1 MFNNTTIP
9 ITGDPKSFG
18 KQYVHTI
25 PIGATGGL
33 LVYLAFPAF
42 QRRVMDAT
50 CMAVRK

>member
-25 PIGATGGL
+25 PFGAPDGL
-33 LVYLAFPAF
+33 LVYLASPAF
-42 QRRVMDAT
+42 QRRVMEAT
-50 CMAVRK
+50 RKAIRK